1 MNIKKI
7 LLLILLIGFVGKPAS
22 PRFQDIATIKG
33 GLSILSGAAAGTSVG
48 VATWSKLEKI
58 RKELEAIERL
68 NLESLM
74 KYKEN
79 LHGKL
84 SEQEIFEIEKN
95 IFLYQKLSSFKK
107 FIGAKDKDH
116 RRMFLA
122 VSTSLL
128 TALLVTYLSY
138 IVGEAVLRGAGDV
151 AGRAGREAGE
161 RVIHDAIINLF
172 EQIVQFIFGRRRH
185 E

>member
-1 MNIKKI
+1 MNIRKI
-7 LLLILLIGFVGKPAS
+7 LLLMLLIGFVGKPAS
-22 PRFQDIATIKG
+22 PRFQDVATIKG
-33 GLSILSGAAAGTSVG
+33 GLSILSGAAAGTAVG

-58 RKELEAIERL
+58 RKELEEMERL
-68 NLESLM
+68 HLESLM

-107 FIGAKDKDH
+107 FIGAKGKDH

-122 VSTSLL
+122 VSVSLL

-138 IVGEAVLRGAGDV
+138 VIGGAVLREAGD
-151 AGRAGREAGE
+151 AARRAGRDAGD
-161 RVIHDAIINLF
+161 RFIHDAIIYLF
-172 EQIVQFIFGRRRH
+172 DRIVGFVFGRRGH